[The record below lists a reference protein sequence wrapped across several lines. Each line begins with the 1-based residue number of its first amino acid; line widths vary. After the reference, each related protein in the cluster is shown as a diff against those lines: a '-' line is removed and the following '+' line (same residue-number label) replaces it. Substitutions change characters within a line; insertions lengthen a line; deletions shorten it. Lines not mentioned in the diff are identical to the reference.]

1 MKTSPFDFINIINN
15 KDSDKK
21 SIIEVKEEEYTPYIV
36 NRFFSFF
43 PESIFFANELN
54 RWSASRNLSNKQ
66 QFDFYYNFLP
76 KKKRYTKWLK
86 PLIEKEDEEK
96 VNLIVGYYQCSRR
109 EANQMLII
117 IKNETQQKQQQIFE
131 NLKSGVSKGGKTNE
145 Q

>member
-96 VNLIVGYYQCSRR
+96 IDLIVEYYQCSRR